1 MSGEVYKYLNSFNTY
16 LKLTYNY
23 TQTRVKALNR
33 EAEYIK
39 IKLFNKVDKN
49 KTIIGQ
55 GKLI

>member
-1 MSGEVYKYLNSFNTY
+1 MSREVYRCLNSFNTY

-23 TQTRVKALNR
+23 IQTRVKALNG

-39 IKLFNKVDKN
+39 TKLFNRVDKN
-49 KTIIGQ
+49 KMITGW